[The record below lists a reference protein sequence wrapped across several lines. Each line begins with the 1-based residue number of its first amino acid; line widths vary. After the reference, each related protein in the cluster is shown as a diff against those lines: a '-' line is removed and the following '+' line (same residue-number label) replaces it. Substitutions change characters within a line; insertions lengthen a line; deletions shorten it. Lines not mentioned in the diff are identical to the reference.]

1 MNTETVIA
9 MRIAVLENHRMAM
22 LRELRKLP
30 VVASDDLTTAYELL
44 QQSFDFVYRT
54 EMQALNMVQESAAQA
69 DEGDCSHAKEKTI
82 AADK

>member
-9 MRIAVLENHRMAM
+9 MRIAVLENHRIAM

-44 QQSFDFVYRT
+44 QQSFDFVYRA
-54 EMQALNMVQESAAQA
+54 EMQAFFAAQESAAQE
-69 DEGDCSHAKEKTI
+69 DEGNQEHAEEKS
-82 AADK
+82 AAAGK

>member
-44 QQSFDFVYRT
+44 QQSFDFVYRA
-54 EMQALNMVQESAAQA
+54 EMQSLSVAQEYAAQA
-69 DEGDCSHAKEKTI
+69 NGEDRKHAEENNTV
-82 AADK
+82 AGE

>member
-54 EMQALNMVQESAAQA
+54 EMQALNMVQESAAQE
-69 DEGDCSHAKEKTI
+69 DEGNQDHAEQKS
-82 AADK
+82 AAAGK

>member
-30 VVASDDLTTAYELL
+30 VVTSDDLTTAYELL
-44 QQSFDFVYRT
+44 QQSFDFVYRA
-54 EMQALNMVQESAAQA
+54 EMQSLNTPQESAAQE
-69 DEGDCSHAKEKTI
+69 DEGNQDHAEQKS
-82 AADK
+82 AAAGK

>member
-30 VVASDDLTTAYELL
+30 VAVSDDLTTAYELL
-44 QQSFDFVYRT
+44 QQSFDFVYRA
-54 EMQALNMVQESAAQA
+54 EMQSLNTAKEYAAQA
-69 DEGDCSHAKEKTI
+69 DEGNQSYAEEKSAI
-82 AADK
+82 AGK

>member
-30 VVASDDLTTAYELL
+30 AAASDDLSTAYELL
-44 QQSFDFVYRT
+44 QQSFDFVYRA
-54 EMQALNMVQESAAQA
+54 EMQSLNTAQESAAQE
-69 DEGDCSHAKEKTI
+69 DEGNQDHAEQKS
-82 AADK
+82 AAAGK